1 MRLALAHAEKIGDRA
16 IFISSN
22 VLERPDYRRTVF
34 DLCEREGLCPLIVE
48 RQSLKLEE
56 AIRQSMQKIEQASI
70 YLGLFSH
77 LEGPWPKEHDLLRIE
92 AECEQAHLRGLPCLV
107 FIGRDERERPLAAAE
122 LKAIQRWLP
131 AVSKNV
137 CVEFFSNA
145 HDLRASLGR
154 ALEDLRT
161 RPVGLPVKLEQ
172 PKTAPADPRAALN
185 EPLQK
190 LDWLI
195 EQERYDEAYDL
206 FDRSLY
212 EPMCVRWSLCEEAAG
227 YLQRLFPQGFEAPP
241 KLSSPAQRLSALW
254 TLAYCFRY
262 SGRPSRAAVI
272 WQDILDPLHFPS
284 LDLCSRI
291 RAWHNLSES
300 RVDDLEAAERAA
312 REGLLLAQ
320 QVGGAELG
328 SSLTRLAVLLS
339 YRGNYLQAFLLFR
352 HAVTCAF
359 EPNREHDV
367 NLYAE
372 FSHHA
377 LRTGQVE
384 MAGDLAREAHE
395 LSLGKDLAR
404 PAIRVLNLQSATA
417 EARGDLEAAIEHA
430 SSAMDSLRSMSYC
443 SEEIRGLLSLARL
456 HEKKGHVERARGF
469 LEDLWPLVQRG
480 PYPADRGRGLAIL
493 ARLELRQG
501 RDAEAGRAAYEAF
514 ELAGDA
520 PFYNPRLMAE
530 AGGTLERL
538 GLTKPTP
545 PVGLRPS
552 PLPAVTVGRHT
563 V

>member
-137 CVEFFSNA
+137 CMEFFSNA

-212 EPMCVRWSLCEEAAG
+212 EPM
-227 YLQRLFPQGFEAPP
+227 
-241 KLSSPAQRLSALW
+241 
-254 TLAYCFRY
+254 
-262 SGRPSRAAVI
+262 
-272 WQDILDPLHFPS
+272 
-284 LDLCSRI
+284 
-291 RAWHNLSES
+291 
-300 RVDDLEAAERAA
+300 
-312 REGLLLAQ
+312 
-320 QVGGAELG
+320 
-328 SSLTRLAVLLS
+328 
-339 YRGNYLQAFLLFR
+339 
-352 HAVTCAF
+352 
-359 EPNREHDV
+359 
-367 NLYAE
+367 
-372 FSHHA
+372 
-377 LRTGQVE
+377 
-384 MAGDLAREAHE
+384 
-395 LSLGKDLAR
+395 
-404 PAIRVLNLQSATA
+404 
-417 EARGDLEAAIEHA
+417 
-430 SSAMDSLRSMSYC
+430 
-443 SEEIRGLLSLARL
+443 
-456 HEKKGHVERARGF
+456 
-469 LEDLWPLVQRG
+469 
-480 PYPADRGRGLAIL
+480 
-493 ARLELRQG
+493 
-501 RDAEAGRAAYEAF
+501 
-514 ELAGDA
+514 
-520 PFYNPRLMAE
+520 
-530 AGGTLERL
+530 
-538 GLTKPTP
+538 
-545 PVGLRPS
+545 
-552 PLPAVTVGRHT
+552 
-563 V
+563 